1 MCFNFGKKKNQ
12 PQPQSTVEPQMSA
25 PAMPQEAP
33 KSFRFLLTS
42 EDVSAANGHCEYV
55 EPTAQQLETSI
66 EVLKCSEENF
76 IILES
81 GTPINNVTFF
91 QATGYDRAANT
102 VYVEMQVQETVKGET
117 LLHIY
122 NQTMPL
128 AAMINLFNAFM
139 QGTTPNLAN
148 WDYLMDV

>member
-12 PQPQSTVEPQMSA
+12 PQTTVKQQMSA

-42 EDVSAANGHCEYV
+42 EEVSAANGHCEYV
-55 EPTAQQLETSI
+55 EPTAQQLEMSI
-66 EVLKCSEENF
+66 EVLKRSEENF

-81 GTPINNVTFF
+81 STPINNVTFF
-91 QATGYDRAANT
+91 QATSYDRAANT
-102 VYVEMQVQETVKGET
+102 VYVEMQIQETVKGET

-128 AAMINLFNAFM
+128 AAMINVFNAFM
-139 QGTTPNLAN
+139 QGVTPNLAN
-148 WDYLMDV
+148 RDYLMDV